1 MRRSGIHLRSV
12 RLAAAGLLALS
23 GMIQTV
29 EGVSD
34 AALPS
39 DLEAVFPGASGIRRL
54 SPKSH
59 FSRGPEVLEIRQG
72 ETLLGYSVSLKVVS
86 RSGPFRMLVAVSPE
100 ERVMDVQIPKYPH
113 RRGRAVRKQSFL
125 DQFKGVSYGTPLVL
139 GEQVDGVSGAT
150 SSATAVTGGVRQALL
165 LVHRHREQEEQ

>member
-1 MRRSGIHLRSV
+1 MRWHAV
-12 RLAAAGLLALS
+12 RLVTAGLLALS
-23 GMIQTV
+23 GMVQAAA
-29 EGVSD
+29 GVSE

-59 FSRGPEVLEIRQG
+59 FSRAPEVLEVRQG
-72 ETLLGYSVSLKVVS
+72 ETLLGYSVSLKVAS

-100 ERVMDVQIPKYPH
+100 ETVMDVQVPKYPH

-125 DQFKGVSYGTPLVL
+125 DQFRGFAYGAPLKL
-139 GEQVDGVSGAT
+139 GDQVDGVSGAT
-150 SSATAVTGGVRQALL
+150 SSATAVTGGVRQALI
-165 LVHRHREQEEQ
+165 LVHRYRAGGGH